1 MPAWSSR
8 GTDVVT
14 VSVTGVGIAA
24 PGLRDW
30 DAARAVLAGKAAY
43 AEAPLEHRAPD
54 ALPAAERRRA
64 GAVTRLALAVAQEAV
79 ARARADGATL
89 ASVFASAD
97 GDADNLH
104 QICLALAAPAP
115 EISPTRFHNS
125 VQNAPSGYWT
135 IAMQARAPTTSI
147 NGLDDVFA
155 AGLLEAAVQA
165 ATEERAV
172 LLVAYDLPPPEPLN
186 RLHPTAGGGAV
197 ALVLSPEKAVSGRGS
212 TLALEVIAAGAA
224 PVSPM
229 PEPALEGLRLA
240 SPATRGLPLLRAL
253 ARAGRAATVLGLD
266 DHNALRVASDG

>member
-1 MPAWSSR
+1 MIAL
-8 GTDVVT
+8 
-14 VSVTGVGIAA
+14 SVTGIGIAT

-30 DAARAVLAGKAAY
+30 DAARLVLTGAAAY

-79 ARARADGATL
+79 ARAGADGATL

-104 QICLALAAPAP
+104 QICTALAAPAP

-135 IAMQARAPTTSI
+135 IAMQARAPTTAV
-147 NGLDDVFA
+147 NGLDAVFS

-172 LLVAYDLPPPEPLN
+172 LLVAFDLPSPEPLLA
-186 RLHPTAGGGAV
+186 LHPCASGGAV
-197 ALVLSPEKAVSGRGS
+197 ALVLAPDATGPKLERDVVASGD
-212 TLALEVIAAGAA
+212 A
-224 PVSPM
+224 PVTPM
-229 PEPALEGLRLA
+229 PEPSLERLRVA
-240 SPATRGLPLLRAL
+240 GTAMRALPLLRAL
-253 ARAGRAATVLGLD
+253 ARAQGSTTVLELD
-266 DHNALRVASDG
+266 DANSLRIAVRGER